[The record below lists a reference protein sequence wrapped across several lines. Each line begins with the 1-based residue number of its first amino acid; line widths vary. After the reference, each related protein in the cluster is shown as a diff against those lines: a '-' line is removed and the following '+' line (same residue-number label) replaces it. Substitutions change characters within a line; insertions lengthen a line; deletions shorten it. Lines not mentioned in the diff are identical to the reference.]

1 MDDKNLNALGEAFE
15 NEAMDLLREIGLLDA
30 IMAGI
35 LFVGVGGASAIMYI
49 KHILKNNKEEF

>member
-1 MDDKNLNALGEAFE
+1 MDEKNLNALGEAFE

-35 LFVGVGGASAIMYI
+35 LFVGGASAIMYI
-49 KHILKNNKEEF
+49 KHILKNN

>member
-1 MDDKNLNALGEAFE
+1 MDEKNLNALGAAFE

-49 KHILKNNKEEF
+49 KHILKNN